1 MTMNGEMAFIF
12 FTEIGSFRGA
22 LPFLANVNLYAIAV
36 PSVCLS
42 SVTFVHPTH
51 VVAIFGNVSTPYDI
65 FKPCLSACTWI
76 TSTSIFGDGHISTHD
91 ERASIGDR
99 RHSPPVT
106 ASAQSVEGTAGR
118 LSAILAA
125 VRRFLRF
132 WAYERAKFSKM
143 GEFPAQDAPE
153 PPLIFIS
160 FMGVNEVRVKYY
172 GYCVG

>member
-91 ERASIGDR
+91 EGKYWRKTPFPSSDGERAVSGGDCRASIGNTCR
-99 RHSPPVT
+99 RAPIPPILGSWESKVLQNGRIPCPGRPRTT
-106 ASAQSVEGTAGR
+106 AN
-118 LSAILAA
+118 
-125 VRRFLRF
+125 F
-132 WAYERAKFSKM
+132 Y
-143 GEFPAQDAPE
+143 
-153 PPLIFIS
+153 
-160 FMGVNEVRVKYY
+160 
-172 GYCVG
+172 